1 MWQPGQRRCR
11 RGQALVWGAS
21 PTSVHQLRERV
32 AGAGLPV
39 TVSDRVP
46 VVPLSLRLHDNIA
59 SSAASDP
66 AGLSGGL
73 AASHAAARARFR
85 AVAAKG
91 ELVEQCE
98 QLRGGPQAKT
108 LRGVMMLV
116 RTYAG
121 VGSKWTVPELHQGT
135 QNIQMWYCVALLLTL
150 VTLTRRR
157 WQAARVGDAGGVGGA

>member
-11 RGQALVWGAS
+11 RGQALVWGAA

-32 AGAGLPV
+32 TGAGLPV

-46 VVPLSLRLHDNIA
+46 VVPLSLRLRDNIA
-59 SSAASDP
+59 SSAASGP

-85 AVAAKG
+85 AVAAMG

-98 QLRGGPQAKT
+98 QLRGGPQAET
-108 LRGVMMLV
+108 MRGVMMLV

-135 QNIQMWYCVALLLTL
+135 QTPKCGIVALLLTL

-157 WQAARVGDAGGVGGA
+157 WQAACVGDAGGVGGT